1 MLNRINRFK
10 ALEIAE
16 VVPYYDIEMVGNML
30 CIRKQDGTL
39 EEIMD
44 SVCFFRILENDY
56 VYLEYMNSTT
66 PLSELDPGSGR
77 NSIDSIVCK
86 LFSINDYISTGV
98 VNLMTISEYYKSNN
112 LLVKGFFCRS

>member
-1 MLNRINRFK
+1 MLNRIK
-10 ALEIAE
+10 AIEIAE
-16 VVPYYDIEMVGNML
+16 DSTPYYDIEMVGGDML

-44 SVCFFRILENDY
+44 SVCFHRIMKNNY
-56 VYLEYMNSTT
+56 VYIEYMPDST
-66 PLSELDPGSGR
+66 PLSELDPANGR
-77 NSIDSIVCK
+77 NSINSIVCK

-112 LLVKGFFCRS
+112 LLVKGFFVRV